1 MLKNEINEKNI
12 TIDNIKR
19 TLRIDQKKL
28 AILTKIDEKNEIT
41 LEDNKILIDKQ
52 EIAIDNLKERI
63 IKKNYYIK
71 KQRENLLKFSLHQIE
86 ISNKLAEILFFVRA
100 VVHTIDPSVLIP
112 VGVVL
117 SPELKTKEIK
127 EKIIV
132 EKNKQ
137 FEIEGSEVED
147 KESNQIC
154 LIINEN
160 EIDETITKEEIVI
173 KKDFKINTIIE
184 NLSEI
189 QSLKIRIHALQG
201 LRKLIFFYCK
211 FNTLFFIFFMYL
223 LPLILFYSFYFIH
236 FILFILFYS
245 FFSFYSFY
253 LFYFILFFSILLHI
267 ILFYFISFYFIL
279 FYILK
284 NSFFYPNSNFN
295 HIIIFVFNLNLNLSI
310 ISFCSYYFLY

>member
-127 EKIIV
+127 EKFIV
-132 EKNKQ
+132 EKNQ
-137 FEIEGSEVED
+137 QYEIEGSEVED

-160 EIDETITKEEIVI
+160 EIDEIITKEEIVI
-173 KKDFKINTIIE
+173 EKDFKINTIIE
-184 NLSEI
+184 NISEI

-201 LRKLIFFYCK
+201 LRKLIFFYRK
-211 FNTLFFIFFMYL
+211 FNKLFFIFLMYL
-223 LPLILFYSFYFIH
+223 LSLILFYSFYFIH
-236 FILFILFYS
+236 FIHFIYFILS
-245 FFSFYSFY
+245 CFF
-253 LFYFILFFSILLHI
+253 LFYFILFCFISFHF
-267 ILFYFISFYFIL
+267 ILFYFIL
-279 FYILK
+279 YILK

>member
-1 MLKNEINEKNI
+1 MLKNEIKEKNI

-127 EKIIV
+127 EKFIV

-201 LRKLIFFYCK
+201 LRKLIFFYRK
-211 FNTLFFIFFMYL
+211 FNKLFFIFLMYL
-223 LPLILFYSFYFIH
+223 LSLILFYSFYFIH
-236 FILFILFYS
+236 FIHFIYFILS
-245 FFSFYSFY
+245 CFF
-253 LFYFILFFSILLHI
+253 LFYFILFCFISFHF
-267 ILFYFISFYFIL
+267 ILFYFIL
-279 FYILK
+279 YILK

>member
-1 MLKNEINEKNI
+1 MLKNEIKEKNI

-127 EKIIV
+127 EKFIV

-160 EIDETITKEEIVI
+160 EIDEIITKEEIVI

-201 LRKLIFFYCK
+201 LRKLIFFYRK
-211 FNTLFFIFFMYL
+211 FNKLFFIFLMYL
-223 LPLILFYSFYFIH
+223 LSLILFYSFYFIH
-236 FILFILFYS
+236 FIHFIYFILS
-245 FFSFYSFY
+245 CFF
-253 LFYFILFFSILLHI
+253 LFYFILFCFISFHF
-267 ILFYFISFYFIL
+267 ILFYFIL
-279 FYILK
+279 YILK

>member
-137 FEIEGSEVED
+137 FEIEGSKVED

-223 LPLILFYSFYFIH
+223 LSLILFYSFY
-236 FILFILFYS
+236 LFYS
-245 FFSFYSFY
+245 
-253 LFYFILFFSILLHI
+253 ILFFSILLHL
-267 ILFYFISFYFIL
+267 ILFYFIL
-279 FYILK
+279 FYFIL
-284 NSFFYPNSNFN
+284 FYLIYFKEF
-295 HIIIFVFNLNLNLSI
+295 IFLSK
-310 ISFCSYYFLY
+310 F